1 MQVQQISDAVK
12 GQLTNGGSTLDI
24 DTLLID
30 SRKIIYAENSLF
42 ICLVTDRDNGHH
54 YIKDAYLKGVRVFF
68 ISEVIYYPAFP
79 DAAFILVPDSLLALQ
94 QLVARHRALFTYPVI
109 GITGSN
115 GKTIVKEWLFQL
127 LDDSFNIIRSPKSYN
142 SQVGVALSVW
152 EMQARH
158 NLGIFEAG
166 VSEPNEMQKLEAII
180 KPSIGIFTN
189 IGDQHSEYFATVE
202 QKILEKLKLFTA
214 CNTLIYCSNH
224 KPVHEAI
231 LKQQQSVLANCRL
244 LTWGN
249 NSTDT
254 LQIISNTRNKE
265 TTIIEAQYNGATI
278 TIQVPFID
286 EASIENI
293 MHCWLMALQLQL
305 KPDVINTRLQA
316 LMPVAM
322 RLELK
327 KGLKNC
333 VLINDSY
340 NSDIGALQIALDFL
354 VQQKQN
360 ETYTVILSDILQSN
374 KSDVSLYEE
383 VAALLHENR
392 VTKFIGIGSA
402 IMEARPIFIKNTK
415 MMCAFYE
422 NTEAF
427 IDGFETHT
435 FENQNILIKGARK
448 FQFEKINSLLE
459 EKIHQTV
466 LEINL
471 NAIAEN
477 FNTYTSLIKKDVGI
491 MAMVKAF
498 SYGSGAYEVANK
510 LQFLG
515 VDYLAVAYVDEGVLL
530 RKSGITIPI
539 MVMNPDVAA
548 FDTLIEHN
556 LEPEIY
562 SKSILQKFITAVQYN
577 EVSHYP
583 IHVKVDTGMHR
594 LGFTEVDLEGSI
606 ELLTQSASIKIQS
619 VFSHLAASDDV
630 SLDEF
635 TKNQALI
642 FDRVC
647 HTINKQVSYSF
658 YKHICNTSGIV
669 RHPDL
674 HYNMVRLGVGLYGVD
689 NSEKLHKKIKNV
701 SRMKTQIAQLKY
713 LHSGDTV
720 GYSRKGL
727 LTRESVIGT
736 VCVGYADGISRALGN
751 GKGSMYVGGKL
762 APIIG
767 NVCMDMCMLDVTN
780 IANVQ
785 EGDEVI
791 IFGPELPITQI
802 AEWAGT
808 IPYEIMTDVSTR
820 VKRVYYEE

>member
-1 MQVQQISDAVK
+1 MQVQQISDAVN
-12 GQLTNGGSTLDI
+12 GELTNRNTVVDI

-30 SRKIIYAENSLF
+30 SRKIIYAQNSLF
-42 ICLVTDRDNGHH
+42 VCLVTSRDNGHH
-54 YIKDAYLKGVRVFF
+54 YIKDAYNKGVRVFL

-79 DAAFILVPDSLLALQ
+79 EASFILVPNSLDALQ
-94 QLVARHRALFTYPVI
+94 QLVAKHRKNFNYPVI

-152 EMQARH
+152 EMHARH
-158 NLGIFEAG
+158 DVAIFEAG
-166 VSEPNEMQKLEAII
+166 VSEPNEMKNLQKII
-180 KPSIGIFTN
+180 QPTIGIFTN

-202 QKILEKLKLFTA
+202 QKINEKLELFTS
-214 CNTLIYCSNH
+214 CETLIYCSNH
-224 KPVHEAI
+224 HVLQNAI
-231 LKQQQSVLANCRL
+231 LHQKDALLKNCAL

-249 NSTDT
+249 NVGDDLYIVET
-254 LQIISNTRNKE
+254 IRNANTTSINAKYKNQNCS
-265 TTIIEAQYNGATI
+265 IDI
-278 TIQVPFID
+278 PFFD
-286 EASIENI
+286 EASLENI
-293 MHCWLMALQLQL
+293 MHCWLTALHLNVPQ
-305 KPDVINTRLQA
+305 DVIAQSVLS
-316 LMPVAM
+316 LVPVAM

-360 ETYTVILSDILQSN
+360 DYYTVILSDILQSN

-383 VAALLHENR
+383 VAELLAENR
-392 VTKFIGIGSA
+392 VQKFIGIGPA
-402 IMEARPIFIKNTK
+402 ILEARPIFLCNSK
-415 MMCAFYE
+415 MQCAFYE

-427 IDGFETHT
+427 IEGYETHV

-477 FNTYTSLIKKDVGI
+477 FNAYSSLLKKDVAI

-498 SYGSGAYEVANK
+498 SYGSGAYEIANK

-515 VDYLAVAYVDEGVLL
+515 IEYLAVAYVDEGVLL
-530 RKSGITIPI
+530 RKSGISLPI
-539 MVMNPDVAA
+539 MVMNPDIAA
-548 FDTLIEHN
+548 FDTLIENN

-562 SKSILQKFITAVQYN
+562 SKSILQKFIAAVQYN
-577 EVSHYP
+577 ELANYP

-594 LGFTEVDLEGSI
+594 LGFTEKDLEESI
-606 ELLTQSASIKIQS
+606 DLLTHNNAIKIQS

-635 TKNQALI
+635 TNNQAAI
-642 FDRVC
+642 FDRIC
-647 HTINKQVSYSF
+647 NTIHKQVSYSF
-658 YKHICNTSGIV
+658 FKHICNTSGIV
-669 RHPDL
+669 RHPNL

-701 SRMKTQIAQLKY
+701 SRMKTKIAQLKY
-713 LHSGDTV
+713 LTAGETV
-720 GYSRKGL
+720 GYSRKGVL
-727 LTRESVIGT
+727 NRASIIGT
-736 VCVGYADGISRALGN
+736 VCVGYADGISRTLSNGN
-751 GKGSMYVGGKL
+751 GKMYVNGVL
-762 APIIG
+762 APIVG
-767 NVCMDMCMLDVTN
+767 NVCMDMCMLDVTDVP
-780 IANVQ
+780 NVQ
-785 EGDEVI
+785 EGNEVV
-791 IFGPELPITQI
+791 IFGPELPITQV
-802 AEWAGT
+802 AAWANT

-820 VKRVYYEE
+820 VKRVYFEE